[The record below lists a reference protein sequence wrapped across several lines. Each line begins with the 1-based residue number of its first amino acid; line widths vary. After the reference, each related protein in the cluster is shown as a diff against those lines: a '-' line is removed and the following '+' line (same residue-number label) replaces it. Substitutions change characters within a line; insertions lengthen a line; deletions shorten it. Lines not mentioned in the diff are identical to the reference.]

1 VANLTASEG
10 EVKMG
15 HDPELLELM
24 DIFWTCEHC
33 ETQIKE
39 TTPIYSNIYGEF
51 VKFSCYVC
59 QYEYEIMLNA
69 I

>member
-1 VANLTASEG
+1 MN
-10 EVKMG
+10 

-33 ETQIKE
+33 ETEIKE